1 MPEFSDIHVV
11 PCREKLGKKLGIG
24 FPGGGTFNAW
34 SSTGPIQGT
43 RNEMGARPYTSRG
56 RGEPR

>member
-24 FPGGGTFNAW
+24 FPGV
-34 SSTGPIQGT
+34 
-43 RNEMGARPYTSRG
+43 SRSYLLNQAG
-56 RGEPR
+56 DY